1 MNPHNI
7 WVGKL
12 EGPNFVST
20 YNQEDLK
27 PGTLKI
33 SVLVEPGKWWE
44 TEPLPLERQH
54 NKQAAVWKT
63 PGEYGRE
70 SYLLILEPVPES

>member
-1 MNPHNI
+1 MGKMNPHNI

-27 PGTLKI
+27 PGILKI
-33 SVLVEPGKWWE
+33 SVLVEPGK
-44 TEPLPLERQH
+44 
-54 NKQAAVWKT
+54 
-63 PGEYGRE
+63 
-70 SYLLILEPVPES
+70 